1 MEIDLKVDHRSKILL
16 TVVLA
21 FVVLLAIMIIVGL
34 YVVKPSS
41 FYPSGY
47 GYGMM
52 YDNFGYWYVIMPVM
66 ALITVVFVVL
76 FFYVITSSVDWGK
89 MEMRSDPVSI
99 LREKLAR
106 GEITEEEYKRK
117 RDLLN

>member
-1 MEIDLKVDHRSKILL
+1 MDRRSKILL

-21 FVVLLAIMIIVGL
+21 FVVLLSIMIIVGL

-52 YDNFGYWYVIMPVM
+52 YNNFGYWYVIMPVM
-66 ALITVVFVVL
+66 ASIIIVFVVL
-76 FFYVITSSVDWGK
+76 FFYAIGSFADWGK
-89 MEMRSDPVSI
+89 MEMRHDPVSI
-99 LREKLAR
+99 LKEKLSR

-117 RDLLN
+117 KDLLN

>member
-1 MEIDLKVDHRSKILL
+1 MDRRSKILL

-21 FVVLLAIMIIVGL
+21 FVVLLSIMIIVGL

-52 YDNFGYWYVIMPVM
+52 YNNFGYWYVIMPVM
-66 ALITVVFVVL
+66 ASITIVFVVL
-76 FFYVITSSVDWGK
+76 FFYAIGSFADWGK
-89 MEMRSDPVSI
+89 MEMRHDPVSI
-99 LREKLAR
+99 LKEKLAR

-117 RDLLN
+117 KDLLN